1 MMFIL
6 YSFRSS
12 LKHDDYSAQLSYIM
26 CILHSHRTS
35 LKQVV
40 FSEHVRYRTGLKQ
53 DVFSEHVRY
62 RRSLKPDVY
71 RAQLTG
77 AGGRTIIFL
86 NTPVSA

>member
-1 MMFIL
+1 MMIIS

-26 CILHSHRTS
+26 CILHSYRTS
-35 LKQVV
+35 LKQV
-40 FSEHVRYRTGLKQ
+40 
-53 DVFSEHVRY
+53 VFSEHVRY